1 MSAEHPTDTP
11 ASLDELDEFGRRV
24 VAEAEALPRIEPK
37 VELTEAETDQL
48 LEVLVKACGRL
59 RFHEEA
65 NPHLPAH
72 SQAVEAAL
80 NDLIQR
86 QATARRHAHQ
96 ATLDRD
102 RAFIDCA
109 YRKRERA
116 QQRDSQQGGGGRE
129 R

>member
-1 MSAEHPTDTP
+1 MSAEHPTDTR
-11 ASLDELDEFGRRV
+11 ADLDELDEFGRQV
-24 VAEAEALPRIEPK
+24 VAEAEALPPIEPK
-37 VELTEAETDQL
+37 VELTEAETNQL
-48 LEVLVKACGRL
+48 LEVLAKACGRL

-72 SQAVEAAL
+72 SQTVEAVL
-80 NDLIQR
+80 NDLIKR
-86 QATARRHAHQ
+86 QSAARARAHQ

-102 RAFIDCA
+102 RAFIDRA

-116 QQRDSQQGGGGRE
+116 QQGGGAGE